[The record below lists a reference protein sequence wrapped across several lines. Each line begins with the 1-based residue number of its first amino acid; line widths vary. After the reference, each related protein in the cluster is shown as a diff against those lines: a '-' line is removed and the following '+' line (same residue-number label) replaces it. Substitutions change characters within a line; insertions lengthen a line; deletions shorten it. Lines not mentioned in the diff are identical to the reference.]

1 MKPPNWDRLQDIYHE
16 ALAKPKSERG
26 AFVEN
31 ACAGDTDLLRQINSL
46 LKAND
51 LSDDILNA
59 PVFEINSAPDDLVG
73 TTIGERYYVEREL
86 GGGGMSRVYLARA
99 LKLQN
104 YAVVIKVLSHSL
116 MQDQYALQKFEQE
129 VEALLRM
136 NDPNVV
142 RVLDTDKLPD
152 GRPYIVMSYVEGETL
167 RSQLTEDGID
177 LKRAASILKQIGT
190 ALAHVHEKD
199 VFHRDLKPENI
210 ILKTG
215 TDSVVLVDFGIAKVN
230 DSLIA
235 PTTVTGVSAGT
246 LGYMSPEQLRGE
258 EITAASDIYSM
269 AVIAYEMIFGGRPF
283 DPASTPD
290 LLDLQRKGIGK
301 LPQKVSTKAQHIIRR
316 ALSFDPKYR
325 YRSAKEFGDKLGEAL
340 VTPGKPA
347 IDLSVVGKAFGGLLI
362 LALVSYGGYKLY
374 KYICDRKTDHPRS
387 FTYWLKVQK
396 VLDGKDYKEPFKSN
410 GEETFD
416 NGDKFQLNVLTPIS
430 GYVYVMKEGPPG
442 TNDVSFQMIFPNQGT
457 NNGSA
462 SLGANQTIQSD
473 WFTFQGS
480 AGDENFW
487 MVWSLAPVSQ
497 LESAKLEAFKHS
509 GGFTDPTLTTV
520 KEFLRTKQLEN
531 KVTVYH
537 YKKEQEAVPRGK
549 SDILVAL
556 AQFKHH

>member
-1 MKPPNWDRLQDIYHE
+1 MKPSNWDQLQDIYHE
-16 ALAKPKSERG
+16 ALAKPKSERS

-31 ACAGDTDLLRQINSL
+31 ACAGDPELLRQINSL

-51 LSDDILNA
+51 LSDDILKA
-59 PVFEINSAPDDLVG
+59 PVLEINSAPGDLVG
-73 TTIGERYYVEREL
+73 TTIGERYFVEKEL
-86 GGGGMSRVYLARA
+86 GAGGMSHVYLARA
-99 LKLQN
+99 LNLQN
-104 YAVVIKVLSHSL
+104 YAVVIKVLSHTL
-116 MQDQYALQKFEQE
+116 VQDQYALQKFEQE

-142 RVLDTDKLPD
+142 RVLDTGKLPD
-152 GRPYIVMSYVEGETL
+152 DRPYIVMAYVEGETL

-215 TDSVVLVDFGIAKVN
+215 TDSVVLVDFGIAKVK

-269 AVIAYEMIFGGRPF
+269 GVIAYEMIFGRKPF

-290 LLDLQRKGIGK
+290 LLDLQRKGVGK

-316 ALSFDPKYR
+316 ALSFVPKYR
-325 YRSAKEFGDKLGEAL
+325 YRNAKEFGDKLADAL
-340 VTPGKPA
+340 LTPAKRVV
-347 IDLSVVGKAFGGLLI
+347 DLSIVAKAFGGLLI
-362 LALVSYGGYKLY
+362 LALLSFVIYK
-374 KYICDRKTDHPRS
+374 CCVGPGFPRNH
-387 FTYWLKVQK
+387 FTYWLMVQ
-396 VLDGKDYKEPFKSN
+396 DGKDSQEPFKSN

-416 NGDKFQLNVLTPIS
+416 NGDKFQLNVLTPTTA
-430 GYVYVMKEGPPG
+430 YLYVMKEGPPG
-442 TNDVSFQMIFPNQGT
+442 KNDVSFQMIFPNQGT

-462 SLGANQTIQSD
+462 SLGANQTIQTD

-487 MVWSLAPVSQ
+487 MVWSITPVNE
-497 LESAKLEAFKHS
+497 LESAKLEAFKHF
-509 GGFTDPTLTTV
+509 GGGLTDPTLTAV
-520 KEFLRTKQLEN
+520 KEFLRTKQLEH

-537 YKKEQEAVPRGK
+537 YKESQLAIPRGK
-549 SDILVAL
+549 NDLLVVL